1 MRPRPPVDGMYPPYM
16 YPMMH
21 PGMGPMPGMPQQML
35 PPGAAPMVPGGP
47 MPPYMQPY
55 AAPAPQAPVRPAQQ
69 LPTDKE
75 QLGEYLYPLVEAKD
89 AKNAAK
95 ITGMLLEM
103 EVDQIHNIISD
114 QGQLDKWITEALKV
128 LNTTAAS
135 A

>member
-1 MRPRPPVDGMYPPYM
+1 
-16 YPMMH
+16 MMQ
-21 PGMGPMPGMPQQML
+21 PPMPMPM
-35 PPGAAPMVPGGP
+35 GAGA
-47 MPPYMQPY
+47 PYMQPY
-55 AAPAPQAPVRPAQQ
+55 PVPAPQAPVNVQPAPQ

-103 EVDQIHNIISD
+103 EVDQIHKILSD
-114 QGQLDKWITEALKV
+114 QVQLDKWIQEALKV
-128 LNTTAAS
+128 LNTSAAS